1 MNFRL
6 LIDQGINGNGAGVV
20 SENELINEYR
30 LIARDEFVQPAENI
44 SLESILS
51 YIFFPFLIHSLS
63 LNLFI
68 FPLYLKSEFSDVD
81 IGFC

>member
-20 SENELINEYR
+20 SEIELINEYR

-51 YIFFPFLIHSLS
+51 YIYFFPIF
-63 LNLFI
+63 NLFFI
-68 FPLYLKSEFSDVD
+68 FKSFYFSF
-81 IGFC
+81 ISEIRI

>member
-51 YIFFPFLIHSLS
+51 YFFFPIF
-63 LNLFI
+63 NLFFI
-68 FPLYLKSEFSDVD
+68 FKSFYFSF
-81 IGFC
+81 ISEIRI

>member
-20 SENELINEYR
+20 SEIELINEYR
-30 LIARDEFVQPAENI
+30 LIAWDEFVQPAENI

-51 YIFFPFLIHSLS
+51 YIFFPFLLF
-63 LNLFI
+63 FI
-68 FPLYLKSEFSDVD
+68 FKSFYFSF
-81 IGFC
+81 ISEIRI

>member
-51 YIFFPFLIHSLS
+51 YIYFFHPIF
-63 LNLFI
+63 FI
-68 FPLYLKSEFSDVD
+68 FLF
-81 IGFC
+81 

>member
-51 YIFFPFLIHSLS
+51 YIFFPFLIYFLF
-63 LNLFI
+63 LNFFI